1 MKKLNY
7 DIVIIGGGPAGLSAA
22 VEAAKDKSLRIL
34 LIERDKNLGGILQ
47 QCIHDGFGLF
57 RFGQRLSGTEYA
69 QRYID
74 FVKEESIDIKLDT
87 MVLEVTKDKN
97 IYAINPE
104 DGMLEISCGAVILAM
119 GCRERTASQVLL
131 YGYRPAGVMTAGS
144 VQRYINMEGYLPGKK
159 AVILGS
165 GDIGLIMA
173 RRMTLEGIEV
183 KGVYEAMEHPGGITR
198 NIVQCLNDYDIP
210 LHLATSVTRI
220 HGKDKLEGVTV
231 AKVEQ
236 NMKPIS
242 GTEEYIE
249 CDLLVLAVGLIPEN
263 ELSKG
268 AGVLLDPK
276 TKGPVIDNRFMTSV
290 PGIFAAGN
298 VSVVFDLVDYVSES
312 GVIAAQGAVDYIHGR
327 IDMEEKYSEVIPG
340 ENINF
345 VVPQRIRS
353 TGETKFYM
361 RVKKS
366 LQKVE
371 LCCEQED
378 SLVAKK
384 RMTAVMPAEMISL
397 SAEIENENPV
407 ILTVKEV

>member
-183 KGVYEAMEHPGGITR
+183 KGVYEVMEHPGGITR

>member
-131 YGYRPAGVMTAGS
+131 YGYRTAGVMTAGS
-144 VQRYINMEGYLPGKK
+144 VQRYINMDGYLPGKK

-183 KGVYEAMEHPGGITR
+183 KGVYEVMEHPGGITR

>member
-1 MKKLNY
+1 
-7 DIVIIGGGPAGLSAA
+7 
-22 VEAAKDKSLRIL
+22 
-34 LIERDKNLGGILQ
+34 
-47 QCIHDGFGLF
+47 
-57 RFGQRLSGTEYA
+57 
-69 QRYID
+69 
-74 FVKEESIDIKLDT
+74 
-87 MVLEVTKDKN
+87 
-97 IYAINPE
+97 
-104 DGMLEISCGAVILAM
+104 
-119 GCRERTASQVLL
+119 
-131 YGYRPAGVMTAGS
+131 
-144 VQRYINMEGYLPGKK
+144 
-159 AVILGS
+159 
-165 GDIGLIMA
+165 
-173 RRMTLEGIEV
+173 
-183 KGVYEAMEHPGGITR
+183 MEHPGGITR

>member
-183 KGVYEAMEHPGGITR
+183 KGVYEVMEHPGGITR

-345 VVPQRIRS
+345 VVLQRIRS